1 MSAPEIKAAPSKF
14 PPGADCVPS
23 VPPYHP
29 RAALGRL
36 LLGLV
41 VGLVTVL
48 VLPARLGWATRI
60 VGGWDVGAT
69 TLLCTVW
76 FVILAIDPEETRC
89 RAAAADPGRTAV
101 WIVVLIASASS
112 LFAAA
117 GLMRHARTIAPQGGT
132 LLIVASLVAVI
143 TAWLLTHTGFTLRYA
158 HLYYRD
164 DLEGEG
170 GLCFPGDRK
179 PSDFDFSYFSFTVGM
194 CFQVSDVTIT
204 SPQIRRAVLGHA
216 LLSFAYNTVILAL
229 ALNLLFGILS

>member
-1 MSAPEIKAAPSKF
+1 MMLEHPAPATAPDACAR
-14 PPGADCVPS
+14 PL
-23 VPPYHP
+23 PPYDP
-29 RAALGRL
+29 RAAVGRVL
-36 LLGLV
+36 LSLV
-41 VGLVTVL
+41 VSIVAGLL
-48 VLPARLGWATRI
+48 VPQRFGWATRV
-60 VGGWDVGAT
+60 VGAWDVGAA
-69 TLLCTVW
+69 TLLGTVW
-76 FVILAIDPEETRC
+76 FAILAADPVKTRC

-101 WIVVLIASASS
+101 WILVLGASASS

-132 LLIVASLVAVI
+132 VLVVASLVAVI
-143 TAWLLTHTGFTLRYA
+143 TAWLLTHTAFTLRYA

-170 GLCFPGDRK
+170 GLTFPGDRK

-194 CFQVSDVTIT
+194 CFQVSDVSIT

-216 LLSFAYNTVILAL
+216 LLSFSYNTVILAL

>member
-1 MSAPEIKAAPSKF
+1 VSGPEIGTAAPEGPVCPAP
-14 PPGADCVPS
+14 
-23 VPPYHP
+23 VPPFHP
-29 RAALGRL
+29 RAAIGRL
-36 LLGLV
+36 LIALLV
-41 VGLVTVL
+41 GVGTSLL
-48 VLPARLGWATRI
+48 LSQRFGWATRI
-60 VGGWDVGAT
+60 VGGWDAAAT
-69 TLLCTVW
+69 MLLATIW
-76 FVILAIDPEETRC
+76 FVILAVDPEETRC
-89 RAAAADPGRTAV
+89 RAAAVDPGRTAV
-101 WIVVLIASASS
+101 WIVVIVASASS

-117 GLMRHARTIAPQGGT
+117 GLMRHARTLAPQGST
-132 LLIVASLVAVI
+132 VLIVASLIAVI

-179 PSDFDFSYFSFTVGM
+179 PSDFDFSYFAFTVGM